1 MITRKVVGGVRLSAY
16 GERVARFEADL
27 SGMPDVALSLIVA
40 CCLSDTPFH
49 LRGLDTLYIKEC
61 DRVMAVTRETGKLGY
76 VLQVPAHGE
85 LCWNRERNTLI
96 ALDIDTYQDH
106 RMAMA
111 FSLIGLRSEGI
122 VIDNPLCCKKT
133 FEEYFTLLDQI
144 IKEHR

>member
-1 MITRKVVGGVRLSAY
+1 MENRLWVTPNNDLEAKTIVEMLQRE
-16 GERVARFEADL
+16 GEDFLVIYP
-27 SGMPDVALSLIVA
+27 GIPQPSLV
-40 CCLSDTPFH
+40 S
-49 LRGLDTLYIKEC
+49 
-61 DRVMAVTRETGKLGY
+61 
-76 VLQVPAHGE
+76 
-85 LCWNRERNTLI
+85 
-96 ALDIDTYQDH
+96 TYEDH

>member
-1 MITRKVVGGVRLSAY
+1 MTLQQLRYIVAVAETGTITEAADKLFISQPSLTNAIRELEKEMKILIFHRTKKGIRLSKE
-16 GERVARFEADL
+16 GEDFLVIYPGIPQP
-27 SGMPDVALSLIVA
+27 SVV
-40 CCLSDTPFH
+40 
-49 LRGLDTLYIKEC
+49 
-61 DRVMAVTRETGKLGY
+61 
-76 VLQVPAHGE
+76 
-85 LCWNRERNTLI
+85 NT
-96 ALDIDTYQDH
+96 YEDH